1 MMCEIFDVHKNCSFS
16 RNMIKN
22 VVPVREQKSKIEI
35 EIEIEIGRSFIDKKG
50 DGGSLNFDFYFDFDL
65 YLLSNQGALFRFAK
79 KSKSKS
85 KSRLRMLSKLATPTY
100 GTTIICTSGGMKD
113 VDGIGRGDTGEVSTQ
128 EGAQTWQTTLLEFWS
143 VRS

>member
-1 MMCEIFDVHKNCSFS
+1 MCIKIALFLETWL
-16 RNMIKN
+16 MIKN

-79 KSKSKS
+79 KSKSK
-85 KSRLRMLSKLATPTY
+85 LS
-100 GTTIICTSGGMKD
+100 
-113 VDGIGRGDTGEVSTQ
+113 
-128 EGAQTWQTTLLEFWS
+128 F
-143 VRS
+143 